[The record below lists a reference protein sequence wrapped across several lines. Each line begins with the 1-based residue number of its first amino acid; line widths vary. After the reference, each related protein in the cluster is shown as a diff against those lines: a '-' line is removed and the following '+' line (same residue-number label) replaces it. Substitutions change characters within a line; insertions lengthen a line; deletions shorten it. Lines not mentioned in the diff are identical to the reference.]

1 MITRR
6 FKAKEDPDLG
16 NVGWMPTWIADAN
29 SGDAR
34 LAAHDILEH
43 YVDSEGGAEG
53 ELMAM
58 GCVIWG
64 RANAGSLYNP
74 YRSVE
79 KTLGYD
85 IMFVLR
91 EVVYGN
97 QTLTN
102 PGRTASLE
110 DVDDSVESLINDCIP
125 EALKSLRSEMECE
138 EQNYN
143 QAIGLTDAEITY
155 RLRGWL
161 RKGARQAENR
171 YYRRHGIGGGQLA
184 MLFDKVQ
191 EKIGRYRAEDYE
203 GATMKVSVDLRKFE
217 VKCRVIE
224 PDFY

>member
-1 MITRR
+1 MITRT
-6 FKAKEDPDLG
+6 FKAKEDPELG
-16 NVGWMPTWIADAN
+16 NVGWMPTWITDAN

-43 YVDSEGGAEG
+43 YVDSKGGAEG

-79 KTLGYD
+79 NTLGSD

-171 YYRRHGIGGGQLA
+171 YYKCHGVGSGDLS
-184 MLFDKVQ
+184 MMFDKVQ
-191 EKIGRYRAEDYE
+191 EKVARYSAEDYLGCE
-203 GATMKVSVDLRKFE
+203 LKVSVDLRKFE